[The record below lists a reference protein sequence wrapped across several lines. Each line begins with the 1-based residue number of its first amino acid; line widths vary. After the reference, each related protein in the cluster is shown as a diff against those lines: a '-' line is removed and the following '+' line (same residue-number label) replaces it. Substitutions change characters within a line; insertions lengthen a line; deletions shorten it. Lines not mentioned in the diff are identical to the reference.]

1 MLYTIVFIIFI
12 TLFLLYSHFI
22 ATSGL
27 VVNEVNVSANVS
39 DNFHGLKI
47 MHLSDIHYG
56 RTTNNKDLN
65 YISKQVNISKPDI
78 IVLTGDLIDR
88 DTKMTKEKADSISS
102 FLNSLNATLGK
113 YAIMGNHDAEF
124 NDWENIISNGNF
136 TNINDNFDLI
146 YKDTLI
152 PFLISGVST
161 NIEVETPII
170 EKMAKVTDYL
180 TKEENVKPEFNLLL
194 VHEPDYLD
202 EMDLSKFNLI
212 LAGHSHNGQ
221 FRLPFLGAI
230 ILPPGAKEYYEPYYR
245 IQNKDVYISSGIGT
259 STVSFR
265 LFNRPSINLYR
276 IIKK

>member
-1 MLYTIVFIIFI
+1 
-12 TLFLLYSHFI
+12 
-22 ATSGL
+22 
-27 VVNEVNVSANVS
+27 
-39 DNFHGLKI
+39 
-47 MHLSDIHYG
+47 
-56 RTTNNKDLN
+56 
-65 YISKQVNISKPDI
+65 
-78 IVLTGDLIDR
+78 
-88 DTKMTKEKADSISS
+88 
-102 FLNSLNATLGK
+102 
-113 YAIMGNHDAEF
+113 MGNHDAEF
-124 NDWENIISNGNF
+124 NNWEDIISNGNF

-161 NIEVETPII
+161 NIEVETPIV

-202 EMDLSKFNLI
+202 EIDLSKFNLI

-230 ILPPGAKEYYEPYYR
+230 ILPIGAKEYYEPYYR